1 MGDLG
6 VFDRAE
12 KAARRIIEICRVLER
27 QRLQHRLVLRNDRA

>member
-12 KAARRIIEICRVLER
+12 KAARGIIEIGRVLER